1 MCFSSISTVSGYG
14 TGDSSCG
21 GGKLGRSSCA
31 SASELNAFAA
41 VAQFIQSSQGQQVSR
56 LSALG
61 SCISVVWEG
70 QSIRHLEMFLNII
83 KKKKEIMKKCQP
95 IHVHCFLKLQQMLQ
109 NFQPPEK
116 PQSPAVDN
124 NRSHLHLQA
133 QAMTASSTL
142 TDQHMHHAPQPV
154 EKKSHLSQGEIKK
167 ISVVFSSYI
176 YIKH

>member
-1 MCFSSISTVSGYG
+1 
-14 TGDSSCG
+14 
-21 GGKLGRSSCA
+21 
-31 SASELNAFAA
+31 
-41 VAQFIQSSQGQQVSR
+41 
-56 LSALG
+56 
-61 SCISVVWEG
+61 
-70 QSIRHLEMFLNII
+70 
-83 KKKKEIMKKCQP
+83 MKYFQP

-154 EKKSHLSQGEIKK
+154 EKKATLVKVNKK
-167 ISVVFSSYI
+167 KYQLFFQVIYI
-176 YIKH
+176 Y